1 MKEIDA
7 QNCICKFMSHTFA
20 QKNHVN
26 KTTQQC
32 KEFLIS
38 LSYRTQESN
47 RRSFITHKMFIESI
61 TTLHSCETM
70 LAKILQMPLQTA
82 LTELI
87 KTQKTLWN
95 IARINGFATVQ
106 DILLFMNCEETHP
119 ELLFFSK
126 FFNVISMKVVSGVI
140 RARQLKLD
148 VVPLEATDIQA
159 ATNLLLNVHGAELH
173 IECNSAILKC
183 RGYFSPCIL
192 NIPSFFFRQK
202 LIHLRTSVVE
212 MNDVPST
219 FISGFIKQLSLGF
232 FCTHSVSEIIKECS
246 KQYNQIQIIKGMT
259 ISSLVKQFL
268 TATTIEK
275 RHTILLLLLNDDDS
289 DTEHL
294 AYLLYDMI
302 SNKAYVMASHQCAD
316 EIFNSLHWTV
326 QDKLKQQLVIT
337 KKKIEDISQ
346 DMTDVFSYEKLILML
361 KAPDNVKSKAMSKL
375 KEIKNGKGADVTK
388 ASQYLDGLLKIP
400 FGIYK
405 KEPITYELSVQ
416 KKAFLKLIKDMPT
429 FTGPICDIFK
439 SILKFPNKLTFYTI
453 EDCVTQHLPALREY
467 IETLVQEDLSAF
479 TVSELKVFAK
489 NYDIK
494 TTRLRKGNVIT
505 LLQPHGVSIL
515 KEHVPNSQALL
526 ILAWLKTTN
535 TFCESWIEYGTRK
548 SKYIKNVDTNLDNAV
563 FGLDEAKNQ
572 IKRIIAQWINGEDR
586 GYVFGFEGPPGTGK
600 TTLAKQGI
608 SQCLQDAN
616 GDKRP
621 FVFIALGGSTNGST
635 LEGHNYTYV
644 GSTWGKIV
652 DAIMTAKCM
661 NPIIY
666 IDELDKISNTEHG
679 REIIGILIHL
689 TDPAQN
695 EEFTDRYFSGIH
707 IDLSKCLIIFSYN
720 DASKVDRI
728 LLDRIHRIKTKP
740 LDKYEKTTIIQE
752 YVLPEMFDVIGF
764 NPSDIILE
772 EEVVHYLITTYTF
785 EAGVRKVKEKLFHIL
800 RHINLHILMNS
811 DDFICRPITVTKEL
825 IDDILQNQHK
835 HRIKSITKRNRVGIA
850 NGLYATAAGVGGLTM
865 IQIFPV
871 FAEKNFSIK
880 MTGQQGDVMKESIS
894 VAQTV
899 AWHLLTIA
907 QQRVLE
913 EKENWGLHLHCPET
927 STPKDG
933 PSAGGVLTVA
943 FLSIF
948 TDQVVN
954 RECAMTGEIDLLGN
968 IMPIGGL
975 VSKLEGARVAG
986 AKIVLIP
993 RDNEEDYEKIKRNT
1007 PQFIEDEHFRIVI
1020 VDTIYD
1026 VLEHMFIDKEALS
1039 TYLRGGRL

>member
-1 MKEIDA
+1 MKEDDA
-7 QNCICKFMSHTFA
+7 QRCICKFLSHTFA
-20 QKNHVN
+20 QKAHVA

-32 KEFLIS
+32 REFLIS
-38 LSYRTQESN
+38 LSTRTQESN
-47 RRSFITHKMFIESI
+47 QRSIITHKMFIESI
-61 TTLHSCETM
+61 STLHSCETL
-70 LAKILQMPLQTA
+70 LAKIPQMRLQTA
-82 LTELI
+82 LNELI

-95 IARINGFATVQ
+95 IARLNGFATLKDV
-106 DILLFMNCEETHP
+106 LSFMNCNEDHP
-119 ELLFFSK
+119 ELLFYSK
-126 FFNVISMKVVSGVI
+126 FFNVISMTVVSGVI
-140 RARQLKLD
+140 KTRQLKLN
-148 VVPLEATDIQA
+148 VVPLKAKDIQA
-159 ATNLLLNVHGAELH
+159 ATHLLLSVHGAELH
-173 IECNSAILKC
+173 IECDSAILKC

-212 MNDVPST
+212 MSDVPST
-219 FISGFIKQLSLGF
+219 FINGFIKQLSLGF
-232 FCTHSVSEIIKECS
+232 FCTHTVSEIIKECAD
-246 KQYNQIQIIKGMT
+246 QYKQIQMIKGMT

-326 QDKLKQQLVIT
+326 QDKLKQQLVVT
-337 KKKIEDISQ
+337 NKKIESISQ

-361 KAPDNVKSKAMSKL
+361 KAPDSVKSKAMTKL

-405 KEPITYELSVQ
+405 KEPITHELSIQ
-416 KKAFLKLIKDMPT
+416 KSAFIKMLNDMPEFSGTLYTT
-429 FTGPICDIFK
+429 FKNMKI
-439 SILKFPNKLTFYTI
+439 SSAELTFYTI
-453 EDCVTQHLPALREY
+453 EDCVLKHLPELQEY
-467 IETLVQEDLSAF
+467 VETMVEEELSTF
-479 TVSELKVFAK
+479 NVTELKAFAK
-489 NYDIK
+489 EYDIK
-494 TTRLRKGNVIT
+494 TTRLRKGSVLT
-505 LLQPHGVSIL
+505 LLQPHGISIL
-515 KEHVPNSQALL
+515 REHLPQSSVLRL
-526 ILAWLKTTN
+526 IDWLASTKTFSSAWL
-535 TFCESWIEYGTRK
+535 EYGQQK
-548 SKYIKNVDTNLDNAV
+548 CNYIKNVDTILDSAV
-563 FGLDEAKNQ
+563 YGLDEAKNQ

-608 SQCLQDAN
+608 SQCLQDVN
-616 GDKRP
+616 GEKRP

-679 REIIGILIHL
+679 REIVGILIHL

-695 EEFTDRYFSGIH
+695 EEFADRYFSGIH

-752 YVLPEMFDVIGF
+752 YVLPEMFRTIGL
-764 NPSDIILE
+764 NSSDIILS
-772 EEVVHYLITTYTF
+772 EEVIHYLITTYTF

-800 RHINLHILMNS
+800 RHINLHVLMNS
-811 DDFICRPITVTKEL
+811 NNFTDRPITISKEL

-835 HRIKSITKRNRVGIA
+835 HRIKSITKRDRIGVA

-871 FAEKNFSIK
+871 FAEKNFAIK

-899 AWHLLTIA
+899 AWHLLTYD

-943 FLSIF
+943 FLSVF

-993 RDNEEDYEKIKRNT
+993 RDNEDDYKKIKRNT
-1007 PQFIEDEHFRIVI
+1007 PQFVEDENFRVVV

-1026 VLEHMFIDKEALS
+1026 VLEHMFSDTDALRE
-1039 TYLRGGRL
+1039 YLRGGRL